1 MQGGLTFAGL
11 REPASLP
18 AERSAL
24 PLSSVPPFSAMTAN
38 GGGWLPQG
46 SSGAQ
51 LPAEEQLCD
60 LTNLRRFGGSRGDSA
75 ETSSCWVPKMHEL
88 QPFWKSV
95 CQYLGKLTAFAVC
108 SQVCAVLSHF
118 SHVPLF
124 VTLWTA
130 ACQAPLPMGILQAR
144 YQSGLPCP
152 PPGDLFDPRIEPL
165 SLMSPALAGRFFTT
179 RATWDAPRYTPTK

>member
-24 PLSSVPPFSAMTAN
+24 PLSSVAPFSALIAN
-38 GGGWLPQG
+38 VGGWLPQG

-51 LPAEEQLCD
+51 PPAVEQLCD
-60 LTNLRRFGGSRGDSA
+60 LTNLRRFGGGRGDSA
-75 ETSSCWVPKMHEL
+75 ETSSCWAPKMYEL
-88 QPFWKSV
+88 QLFWNSV
-95 CQYLGKLTAFAVC
+95 CQYLGKLTAYVVC
-108 SQVCAVLSHF
+108 SQVCAVLSRF

-130 ACQAPLPMGILQAR
+130 AWQAPLSMGTLQAR
-144 YQSGLPCP
+144 ILQWVAMSSSRGSSR
-152 PPGDLFDPRIEPL
+152 PR
-165 SLMSPALAGRFFTT
+165 
-179 RATWDAPRYTPTK
+179 D